1 MARVEKKNFF
11 FQSWTLIRLLFVP
24 VKLQEQIEKD
34 ERGFPLK
41 YPRRLLKK
49 WTPVPVVPE
58 VAGLPGEMGRPVQ
71 MLPEEETLMRD
82 KFRLN
87 QFNLL
92 ASDRISLNRSLPD
105 VRLDG

>member
-1 MARVEKKNFF
+1 MSRGRFF
-11 FQSWTLIRLLFVP
+11 SKLDSNLHFVP

-58 VAGLPGEMGRPVQ
+58 VAGLPGEMGA
-71 MLPEEETLMRD
+71 ETKKCAKHCWR
-82 KFRLN
+82 KN
-87 QFNLL
+87 V
-92 ASDRISLNRSLPD
+92 SK
-105 VRLDG
+105 